1 MNGPDDQTIVYFDDE
16 CNLCHFSKE
25 FYQKRDKAGKTL
37 FLPLDQ
43 IKSEE
48 MAGPVPEQFLH
59 SPGVILFQNGK
70 FYHKSDAILRSVRVL
85 PRWKWVYGLIILPK
99 WLRDFAYDVVAKH
112 RYSLFGRKRKPG
124 RDL

>member
-1 MNGPDDQTIVYFDDE
+1 MNHPNDHPIIYYDEE
-16 CNLCHFSKE
+16 CNLCHLSKE
-25 FYQKRDKAGKTL
+25 FYQKRDKEGKTL

-70 FYHKSDAILRSVRVL
+70 FYHKSEAILRSVRQL
-85 PRWKWVYGLIILPK
+85 PRWKWLFWLIILPG
-99 WLRDFAYDVVAKH
+99 WLRDFIYDLVAKH
-112 RYSLFGRKRKPG
+112 RYRVFGR
-124 RDL
+124 RDSCTLR